1 MKQDTIQEL
10 RNFDDQLFEAVQEYL
25 DNKAAYPTNSV
36 LAINAKNKKKSIA
49 SPADCAKCDQHALTS
64 LIHTDENGN
73 LEPNCDATHDLASQY
88 YFVR

>member
-10 RNFDDQLFEAVQEYL
+10 RNFDNQLFEAVQKYL
-25 DNKAAYPTNSV
+25 DNKTSYPVNFV
-36 LAINAKNKKKSIA
+36 LAINAKNKNISIA
-49 SPADCAKCDQHALTS
+49 SPADCTKSDQYALTS

-73 LEPNCDATHDLASQY
+73 LEPNCDATHDLTSQY